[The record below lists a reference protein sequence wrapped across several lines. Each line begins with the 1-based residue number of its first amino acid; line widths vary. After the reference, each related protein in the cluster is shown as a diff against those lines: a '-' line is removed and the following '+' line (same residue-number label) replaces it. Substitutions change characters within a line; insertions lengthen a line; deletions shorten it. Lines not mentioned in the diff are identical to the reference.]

1 MLKTISGLSALSL
14 ALIATSLPASAEAR
28 VRGHVVRANGP
39 NGGQAVQWRGIQR
52 QPGETKVRSGLQ
64 TSDGRGYRAARDT
77 NYGPGHV
84 DSSRSVQT
92 NSGHGYTTERE
103 ANWGDGQYSGS
114 RETTL
119 NNGKS
124 FGRETNATGNGDGSA
139 NVTSTFTGPEGN
151 SRTVTGTVT
160 RHR

>member
-28 VRGHVVRANGP
+28 VRDQVARATGP
-39 NGGQAVQWRGIQR
+39 NGGQAVQWRGVQR

-77 NYGPGHV
+77 HYGPGHV
-84 DSSRSVQT
+84 DSTRSVQT
-92 NSGHGYTTERE
+92 NSGHGYTTGRE
-103 ANWGDGQYSGS
+103 ANWSDGQYSGS

-124 FGRETNATGNGDGSA
+124 FGRETTASATGNGSA
-139 NVTSTFTGPEGN
+139 DYSTTFTGPEGN
-151 SRTVTGTVT
+151 SKTVTGTVT
-160 RHR
+160 RR